1 VCWTDCLSLQDRT
14 GSGWSSHEP
23 GTTERPCQ
31 KDTQSLQHRNTH
43 NTNTSRLSR
52 RVHHG
57 TYYRH
62 STRTSGTLVARRL
75 PSASTVRPR
84 IARATG
90 AVHASLARRT
100 LGCAAANRGTHGL
113 GGGVPGACRHT
124 HAQSSSQGMHFRTAS
139 AAYVLPAA
147 VTTCCMAQADRQDA
161 ECEACQDNINH
172 DFNVLRTS
180 RLQCQGLHWS
190 PRGSTPARCR
200 TPPQCRSRI
209 QAHTRSLL
217 DRDLNTLHPWRPHCR
232 RTALQPHDKDTT
244 GEGTGH
250 VHAACTMHGCNHPPA
265 GHSTGL
271 TAPLT
276 Q

>member
-1 VCWTDCLSLQDRT
+1 VCWTDRLSPQDRI

-31 KDTQSLQHRNTH
+31 KDTQSLQTQEHTQH
-43 NTNTSRLSR
+43 KHRLSR

-57 TYYRH
+57 TYYPH

-75 PSASTVRPR
+75 PCAPTVRPR
-84 IARATG
+84 IARTTG
-90 AVHASLARRT
+90 AVHTRLARRT
-100 LGCAAANRGTHGL
+100 LGCAAANRGTHSL
-113 GGGVPGACRHT
+113 GGGVPGAGRHT
-124 HAQSSSQGMHFRTAS
+124 QGIHFRTRS
-139 AAYVLPAA
+139 AAYVLITP

-172 DFNVLRTS
+172 GFNALRTS
-180 RLQCQGLHWS
+180 RLKSPRAHWS
-190 PRGSTPARCR
+190 PQGSTPARCR
-200 TPPQCRSRI
+200 TPPQCRSPI

-217 DRDLNTLHPWRPHCR
+217 DRDLNTLHPWRPRCR
-232 RTALQPHDKDTT
+232 RNALQPQERDTT

-250 VHAACTMHGCNHPPA
+250 VHAACTTHGCNHPPA

>member
-1 VCWTDCLSLQDRT
+1 MPNQTFSTWPAQGSLTSPMATRWRRSHWVCWTDCPTLQDRT

-75 PSASTVRPR
+75 PSAPTVRPR

-90 AVHASLARRT
+90 AVHTRLARRT

-113 GGGVPGACRHT
+113 GGGVPGVGRHT
-124 HAQSSSQGMHFRTAS
+124 HAHTQSS
-139 AAYVLPAA
+139 AAYALQAA
-147 VTTCCMAQADRQDA
+147 VTTCYMAQADKQDA
-161 ECEACQDNINH
+161 ECEACQDNVNLG
-172 DFNVLRTS
+172 FNVLRTS
-180 RLQCQGLHWS
+180 RLQSPGLHWS
-190 PRGSTPARCR
+190 PRGSTPPRCR

-217 DRDLNTLHPWRPHCR
+217 DRDLNTLHPWRPRCR
-232 RTALQPHDKDTT
+232 RNALQPHEKDT
-244 GEGTGH
+244 
-250 VHAACTMHGCNHPPA
+250 
-265 GHSTGL
+265 SYW
-271 TAPLT
+271 
-276 Q
+276 